1 MSRYKMRF
9 KNQGIHKADRKEVPK
24 LNTKP
29 DPKNHRAVNENK
41 LHFPLEIK
49 ALQASC
55 SEAKEDKNN
64 LELQSHCTY
73 SVLI

>member
-9 KNQGIHKADRKEVPK
+9 KNQGIHKADRKE

-29 DPKNHRAVNENK
+29 DPKNHHAVNGNK
-41 LHFPLEIK
+41 LPFPLEIK

-55 SEAKEDKNN
+55 SEAMEDKNN

-73 SVLI
+73 SLLI